1 MTWLSCDPSGCKYPF
16 ILLTGQR
23 AGESVMRGCPL
34 LRELSCA
41 TLLNSF
47 LKNSFLP
54 HPVIPIVGSWISST
68 VPILPLAFLSC
79 FLSVFLH
86 LFSERFPHTSSSSSS
101 LTLFPTSEI
110 TFLIFKRSLILFP
123 LLLIPFPQYYIL
135 IFKCYI
141 FSRY

>member
-1 MTWLSCDPSGCKYPF
+1 MQVPLHSSHWSKGWRVS
-16 ILLTGQR
+16 R
-23 AGESVMRGCPL
+23 ERCPL

-47 LKNSFLP
+47 LKSSFLP
-54 HPVIPIVGSWISST
+54 RPVIPTGASWVSSAA
-68 VPILPLAFLSC
+68 PILPLAFLSC
-79 FLSVFLH
+79 FLSVLLY
-86 LFSERFPHTSSSSSS
+86 LFPERFSHTSSSSSS